1 MLFSDPTA
9 EPSEVVPGDHLPLKI
24 NLRLGSCKAPL
35 DGKPPLVVFTTQ
47 EKALAYGHHVEE
59 QGKGPWRMLAL
70 VQLTQAQIREE
81 IFKGNPYGMCTV
93 DPSPEGFGTTL
104 GVNGLHLV

>member
-1 MLFSDPTA
+1 MTTF
-9 EPSEVVPGDHLPLKI
+9 LKI
-24 NLRLGSCKAPL
+24 DLRLGSRKSLL

-59 QGKGPWRMLAL
+59 QGEGPWRMFADSVDTSADTRGDLQRKL
-70 VQLTQAQIREE
+70 
-81 IFKGNPYGMCTV
+81 YGMCTV